1 MGTKQGTNR
10 VAILAIN
17 LRRLLLLCGILL
29 AGPALALVSGEVS
42 LDRSWYTASRDSA
55 GIVPPA
61 AATPE
66 AVVQV
71 YAARAFDWRGA
82 FAVHTWIAVKPQG
95 AASYVTYEVIGW
107 RYWRDGNGLTRREGP
122 PDRHWFGAPPRIL
135 AELRGAEA
143 AQAIPQIEAAVAT
156 YPFANQYRTW
166 PGPNSNTFTAS
177 VARQVPALRLDLP
190 PTAVGKDYL
199 GPTQVVAA
207 APSGSGY
214 QVSLLG
220 LAGVLAAR
228 EEGLEVNLLGM
239 TFGID
244 PLDLALKV
252 PGLGRLGPD

>member
-1 MGTKQGTNR
+1 LGTKQGTNR

-17 LRRLLLLCGILL
+17 LRRLLLFCGILL

-82 FAVHTWIAVKPQG
+82 FAVHTWIAVKPEG

-122 PDRHWFGAPPRIL
+122 PDRHWFGAAPRIL

-156 YPFANQYRTW
+156 YPFASQYRTW

-199 GPTQVVAA
+199 GPTQVLAA